1 MSKGP
6 VISAQY
12 VQLIFFFLFF
22 FLLKYG
28 ETFLIAKSNDIK
40 LLGSFIIIISFS
52 SRTISSDLIP

>member
-12 VQLIFFFLFF
+12 VQLIFFFLF
-22 FLLKYG
+22 LLKYG

-40 LLGSFIIIISFS
+40 WLGSFIIILSFS